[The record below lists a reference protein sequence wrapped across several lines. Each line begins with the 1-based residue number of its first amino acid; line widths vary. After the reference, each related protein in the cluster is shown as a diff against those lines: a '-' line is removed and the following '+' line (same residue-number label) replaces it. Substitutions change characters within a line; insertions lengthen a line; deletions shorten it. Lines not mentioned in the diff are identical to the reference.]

1 MAELSDYKLQRMTWE
16 LCGDCTGGDLIASP
30 ADCKGR
36 GVAVDITMCDEPLDV
51 SDHHVYLLWRHR
63 QAHKRGT
70 EELFS
75 MDAAAGRKAVYWP
88 RSMACIEGVVECQ
101 LVLSY
106 ADGGSITSRTF
117 LVRVQEDLVGCVDP
131 GDGFSL
137 FVDVIKRYEDATAD
151 LLGVAEDLRR
161 EAAEGGF
168 SGTPGKDGRDGIDGK
183 DGAPG
188 PQGEPGPAGP
198 AGADGAP
205 GRDGIDGKDGAPGRD
220 GAAGAPGR
228 DGVSPKVTIEDDG
241 VGGALMKVECD
252 GVVTQAT
259 VLRGPKGDKGDAGA
273 AGEKGD
279 SGERGPQGEK
289 GEKGDPGEKGEKGDK
304 GEPGEKGEKGD
315 PGEGGGRAGTQM
327 VPIYA
332 DSTFTLD
339 TDSIGFNRY
348 LSTVLSSDVLEK
360 NDFIIDYNRNL
371 CQVLDRE
378 LYTAAYDNY
387 PDVFRY
393 KVKLI
398 GSLRGLKLVLVT
410 GLDVKPGE
418 TTDDYFALDNVVARV
433 GDYVL
438 SVDTGCIGIVEEVE
452 TENEYESG
460 VIVTG
465 VSRLGAPDLTSYAT
479 KDFVTE
485 KIAAAMPADLTEV
498 SF

>member
-1 MAELSDYKLQRMTWE
+1 MADLSDYKLQQMTWE
-16 LCGDCTGGDLIASP
+16 LGGECTGGELIASP
-30 ADCKGR
+30 SDYRGR
-36 GVAVDITMCDEPLDV
+36 GIAVDIMLDGEPLDV
-51 SDHHVYLLWRHR
+51 GDHHVYLLWRHR
-63 QAHKRGT
+63 QARKRGT

-88 RSMACIEGVVECQ
+88 RTMASMEGVAECQ

-106 ADGGSITSRTF
+106 ADGGSISSRTF
-117 LVRVQEDLVGCVDP
+117 LVRVQEDLLGGVDS
-131 GDGFSL
+131 GDGFTL

-168 SGTPGKDGRDGIDGK
+168 NGAPGK

-205 GRDGIDGKDGAPGRD
+205 GRDGTDGKDGAPGRD
-220 GAAGAPGR
+220 GADGAPGR
-228 DGVSPKVTIEDDG
+228 DGVSPKVTIEGDAD
-241 VGGALMKVECD
+241 GGAVMKVECD

-259 VLRGPKGDKGDAGA
+259 VLRGPKGEKGDDGAAGP

-279 SGERGPQGEK
+279 PGERGPQGEK

-304 GEPGEKGEKGD
+304 GDPGEKGEKGD
-315 PGEGGGRAGTQM
+315 PGEGGGRAGTQIC
-327 VPIYA
+327 PIYA
-332 DSTFTLD
+332 DSTFTLG
-339 TDSIGFNRY
+339 TDSTGFNRY
-348 LSTVLSSDVLEK
+348 LSSLLSSNVLEK
-360 NDFIIDYNRNL
+360 NDFIVDYNRNL
-371 CQVLDRE
+371 CQILNRE
-378 LYTAAYDNY
+378 LYRAADGKY
-387 PDVFRY
+387 PDSY
-393 KVKLI
+393 KYTVKLI

-433 GDYVL
+433 GDYVF

-465 VSRLGAPDLTSYAT
+465 VSRLGAPDLSSYAT
-479 KDFVTE
+479 KEFVTE
-485 KIAAAMPADLTEV
+485 KIAAAIPADLTEV